1 LGGPLLPR
9 ERYLH
14 LGPLLGCLPLTTM
27 LVELGRK
34 VQGDS
39 QAMRVSQLLAEG
51 ERLVNSLQG
60 LVRIAKKPQDTGPL
74 G

>member
-1 LGGPLLPR
+1 VLLR

-14 LGPLLGCLPLTTM
+14 LGLLLGCLPLTTK
-27 LVELGRK
+27 LVDLGSK

-39 QAMRVSQLLAEG
+39 QAMRVSKLLAEG
-51 ERLVNSLQG
+51 ERLVNPLQG